1 MINNSPNKSML
12 TTFQKSHSRPN
23 LPNAERSPS
32 PLALTASQI
41 ITPGPGHYEI
51 IKNAPTVEQL
61 VRIYKSRT
69 PVNRPAIK
77 PAARECSFAIEHSG
91 EPYKISGAI
100 DPNPKI
106 NPPLMYQRMFRDDKD
121 VIWSPDM
128 GTI

>member
-1 MINNSPNKSML
+1 MS
-12 TTFQKSHSRPN
+12 TTLQKSYSRSD
-23 LPNAERSPS
+23 LPNADRSPS

-51 IKNAPTVEQL
+51 VKNAPSTKQL
-61 VRIYKSRT
+61 LQIYKSRT

-100 DPNPKI
+100 DPNPKY
-106 NPPLMYQRMFRDDKD
+106 NPPLMYQRMFKDDKD
-121 VIWSPDM
+121 LIW
-128 GTI
+128 